1 MIYNFPIMK
10 KKEET
15 WILNE
20 EVSSRLNDVSI
31 SFRSNGKTFSKISV
45 EKIRIR
51 DQISYAIFYD
61 ETQVYSVY
69 YEMWTDDAYRTV
81 TFLESPTG
89 DLLTWLQADAV
100 KQ

>member
-1 MIYNFPIMK
+1 MIYNLPRLK
-10 KKEET
+10 TKEEV

-51 DQISYAIFYD
+51 DQISYAMYYD
-61 ETQVYSVY
+61 QTSVY
-69 YEMWTDDAYRTV
+69 NAYYNRWKDDAYRTV
-81 TFLESPTG
+81 TFLEPPTG
-89 DLLTWLQADAV
+89 DFLAWLQINAV